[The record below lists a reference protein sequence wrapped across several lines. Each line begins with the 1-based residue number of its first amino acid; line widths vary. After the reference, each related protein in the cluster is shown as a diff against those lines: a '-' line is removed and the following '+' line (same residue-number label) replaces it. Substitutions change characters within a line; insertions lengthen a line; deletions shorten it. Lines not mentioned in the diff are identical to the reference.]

1 MSPPAGDEPL
11 GGPSDGAERAEE
23 IFFEALERPRS
34 ERRELV
40 AARCR
45 GDPELER
52 EVVSL
57 LDAHEQTG
65 PLDRL
70 QGDLA
75 RWGEELLEGSAAG
88 LPVAPEETPPDDAP
102 GEGLSRLGRYEI
114 LDRLGSGGMAEVFRA
129 HDPRLGRTVAVK
141 VIGRRLGRRPEALE
155 RFEQEARAASALS
168 HPNVITIHDFGEQD
182 GHPFLV
188 MELVDGESLRDR
200 LEARPDEGLA
210 VGAIVRLG
218 TQLADGLTAAHAAGV
233 VHRDLKPEN
242 VLIDRRGTARILD
255 FGLAVFQVLEPPAT
269 PGPAGDEG
277 STPGPVVGTVGY
289 TAPEVLRGAGADHRA
304 DQFAL
309 GAILYEMATGRSAFP
324 WDSVQEG
331 LAATLRGEPTPVAE
345 LRSDLPDELA
355 GIIERCLARHPEDRY
370 PETGEILGVFEAFV
384 AARGSRAA
392 PGRGRVRSVPA
403 PTTPLVDRAEEMRRL
418 RKLLPKT
425 PARLVTLTGTGGSG
439 KTRLAIEAARTLE
452 PEFPGGVFFV
462 PLAGIRDS
470 DLVLPTV
477 AAGVGGSE
485 AGAVELTSLLASL
498 ADAEGPLLLVLDNFE
513 HVIDAAP
520 RIVDLLEACPE
531 LTVLATSRE
540 RLNVRAE
547 HALPV
552 EPLAL
557 PPVEARSGAPSRAE
571 PLGDL
576 SEIPAVALFVERA
589 RASRPDFRLTEDN
602 APAVAELC
610 RRLEGLPLALEL
622 AAARV
627 RTLSPGAMLRRL
639 EDRMGLL
646 SGGPRDLPARQRTL
660 RAALDWSHDLLD
672 ETERKAFRR
681 LAVFSGGFTL
691 EAAEAVVDPFGAL
704 ERPVVDLVDSLH
716 GQSLLQGGGLD
727 PEPRFSML
735 ETVREYAAE
744 HLRAHGEPER
754 TRKAH
759 AAYFLVLAEEAG
771 TSFDRGYGSE
781 WLERFRA
788 EEANFRAAL
797 DWLIANDHAAWGFRM
812 AQGLFHFWEL
822 GESFSEGRR
831 RFDELLALPSA
842 RALPRARA
850 NALFGAGVLA
860 ASQRDHACGVE
871 HHRRALDLYRE
882 LDDPRGQAVVLNGL
896 GIQFTDLRRYD
907 EARACYDE
915 ALGLWE
921 DLGESH
927 GAAASLSNFA
937 YVLRNQGEL
946 ARSRELYQDAAAMFE
961 RLGDPA
967 GAAWETSHEA
977 DVARAQNRPEAAR
990 LYRRALERFR
1000 ELEEPWGIG
1009 STLVDLGRLAQEE
1022 GRPDEAGA
1030 SYREALGNFSRVGH
1044 QRGVARVLEAL
1055 ATLAAQREDHPRV
1068 LWLAGAA
1075 ERLRERLGRPP
1086 TDPDLERALDA
1097 AVAEAYERTG
1107 VVEGEAARRRGREQ
1121 PLEEL
1126 VQTLTAE

>member
-1 MSPPAGDEPL
+1 MSPPAGDDPVPR
-11 GGPSDGAERAEE
+11 PSGDGAPAERAEE
-23 IFFEALERPRS
+23 IFFEALERPRR
-34 ERRELV
+34 ERRKLV

-45 GDPELER
+45 GEPELEH
-52 EVVSL
+52 EVLSL
-57 LDAHEQTG
+57 LDAHERTG

-75 RWGEELLEGSAAG
+75 RWGEELLENGEAG
-88 LPVAPEETPPDDAP
+88 ISTLRDEPPPDDAA
-102 GEGLSRLGRYEI
+102 GRRLSRLGRYEI

-141 VIGRRLGRRPEALE
+141 VIGRRLGRLPEALE

-200 LEARPDEGLA
+200 LGAHPGEGLP
-210 VGAIVRLG
+210 VDTIVRLG
-218 TQLADGLTAAHAAGV
+218 TQLADGLTAAHEAGV

-269 PGPAGDEG
+269 PEPEEDEG
-277 STPGPVVGTVGY
+277 SAPGPVIGTVGY

-324 WDSVQEG
+324 TGSVPDG
-331 LAATLRGEPTPVAE
+331 LAATLRDEPIPVGE
-345 LRSDLPDELA
+345 LRSELPRGLVR
-355 GIIERCLARHPEDRY
+355 IIEHCLAKRPQDRY
-370 PETGEILGVFEAFV
+370 PETGEVLAAFETLE
-384 AARGSRAA
+384 AARERRTTS
-392 PGRGRVRSVPA
+392 GRDAVRSVPT
-403 PTTPLVDRAEEMRRL
+403 PTTPLVGRAEEMRRL
-418 RKLLPKT
+418 RKLIPK
-425 PARLVTLTGTGGSG
+425 PHVRLVTLTGTGGSG
-439 KTRLAIEAARTLE
+439 KTRLAIEAARALE
-452 PEFPGGVFFV
+452 TEFSGGVFFV
-462 PLAGIRDS
+462 PLSAIRDPE
-470 DLVLPTV
+470 LVLPTV

-485 AGAVELTSLLASL
+485 AGAMELTTLLGSLT
-498 ADAEGPLLLVLDNFE
+498 DARGPLLLVLDNFE
-513 HVIDAAP
+513 HVIEAAP
-520 RIVDLLEACPE
+520 HVVDLLEACPDF
-531 LTVLATSRE
+531 TVLATSRE

-547 HALPV
+547 HALWV
-552 EPLAL
+552 EPLGL
-557 PPVEARSGAPSRAE
+557 PPAGAPSGAE
-571 PLGDL
+571 ALGVL
-576 SEIPAVALFVERA
+576 AETPAVALFVDRA
-589 RASRPDFRLTEDN
+589 QAARSDFRLTADN
-602 APAVAELC
+602 APAIAELC

-622 AAARV
+622 AAARI
-627 RTLSPGAMLRRL
+627 RTLAPGAMLRRL

-646 SGGPRDLPARQRTL
+646 TGGPRDLPARQRTL
-660 RAALDWSHDLLD
+660 RATLDWSHELLD

-681 LAVFSGGFTL
+681 LAAFSGGFTL
-691 EAAEAVVDPFGAL
+691 EAAEAVVDPFGGL
-704 ERPVVDLVDSLH
+704 ERPVIDLVESLH
-716 GQSLLQGGGLD
+716 GQSLLQGGGVD

-735 ETVREYAAE
+735 ETIREYAAE
-744 HLRAHGEPER
+744 HLRAHGELER

-771 TSFDRGYGSE
+771 AAFDRGWGSE
-781 WLERFRA
+781 WLERFRT

-831 RFDELLALPSA
+831 RFDQLLALPSA
-842 RALPRARA
+842 RALPGARA

-860 ASQRDHACGVE
+860 ASQRDHARGVE
-871 HHRRALDLYRE
+871 HHRRALELYRD
-882 LDDPRGQAVVLNGL
+882 LDDPRGQAVALNGL

-921 DLGESH
+921 SLGESH

-946 ARSRELYQDAAAMFE
+946 ERSRELYQDAAAMFE

-967 GAAWETSHEA
+967 GAAWEISHEA
-977 DVARAQNRPEAAR
+977 DVARAQNLPEAAR

-1000 ELEEPWGIG
+1000 ELEESWGIG

-1022 GRPDEAGA
+1022 GDLDEAGV
-1030 SYREALGNFSRVGH
+1030 SYREALGHFARVGH

-1055 ATLAAQREDHPRV
+1055 ATLAGQTEDHPRV

-1086 TDPDLERALDA
+1086 TDPELARALDA
-1097 AVAEAYERTG
+1097 AVAEAYERVG
-1107 VVEGEAARRRGREQ
+1107 VVEGDEARRRGREQ
-1121 PLEEL
+1121 PPGEL
-1126 VQTLTAE
+1126 VGTLTSG